1 MAGRIRP
8 AACKLPT
15 LDIKPPRNHKC
26 TRDISPPGWEPHR
39 IKWKRRKQ
47 RRSTSVTTVTTPQ
60 EFAGEHPRP
69 VSSLLKGLIWQKNKT
84 ARGINEK
91 SKLSSA
97 ATENRACKSTLC
109 IGFTPSECSLST
121 RSGILPLNVVSV
133 EGLVLA
139 HQKPQ
144 LPRSYN
150 IIFVRKN
157 K

>member
-26 TRDISPPGWEPHR
+26 TRDISPPSWEPHR

-60 EFAGEHPRP
+60 EFAGGHRRP
-69 VSSLLKGLIWQKNKT
+69 ISSLLKGLIWRKNKT

-91 SKLSSA
+91 KQI
-97 ATENRACKSTLC
+97 KQ
-109 IGFTPSECSLST
+109 CSDGEQSLQIDIMH
-121 RSGILPLNVVSV
+121 RLHAKRVF
-133 EGLVLA
+133 LVHKKRDFA
-139 HQKPQ
+139 
-144 LPRSYN
+144 S
-150 IIFVRKN
+150 
-157 K
+157 